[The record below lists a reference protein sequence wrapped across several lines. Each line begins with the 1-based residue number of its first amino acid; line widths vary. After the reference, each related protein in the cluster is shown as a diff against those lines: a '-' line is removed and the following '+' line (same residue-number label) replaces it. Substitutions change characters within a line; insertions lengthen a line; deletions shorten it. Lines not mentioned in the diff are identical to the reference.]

1 MLAYDKVKS
10 CCCWMWKRVANF
22 GWAENWDKKL
32 TILKVACKYRQVGFK
47 RFPDESQSNIE
58 SEHQKKLE
66 TFPPGFWQKSLLP
79 TLSPWV
85 GMESEFQGGPHIA
98 LNHFGRNSQSSLVQ
112 QAHTTNID
120 GIQELWYFCRCLKGE
135 HGRGY
140 GAYFRPLGPN
150 CRTPLGHNCPVW
162 QSFHPEFISV
172 SLINIFKCSILEV
185 QHLAYLTHSL
195 KCGGEGVESF
205 NLKHIGFE
213 KQVMEGFELAT

>member
-1 MLAYDKVKS
+1 MG
-10 CCCWMWKRVANF
+10 NF
-22 GWAENWDKKL
+22 SSWFLTKITSSNFEPLGWDGIRIPRGA
-32 TILKVACKYRQVGFK
+32 
-47 RFPDESQSNIE
+47 
-58 SEHQKKLE
+58 
-66 TFPPGFWQKSLLP
+66 
-79 TLSPWV
+79 
-85 GMESEFQGGPHIA
+85 HIA

-205 NLKHIGFE
+205 NLKQIGFE